1 MSFDAR
7 SLFPG
12 VAALLKNGSDD
23 VPIAH
28 LSSAE
33 VIGIYFSAHWCGP
46 CRKFTPVLSKTF
58 NEIKAAGKRFEIVF
72 VSSDRDEASMRAY
85 FADMPWLC
93 LSWEDG
99 LTGTRC

>member
-12 VAALLKNGSDD
+12 VTALLKNGCDD

-33 VIGIYFSAHWCGP
+33 VIGIYFSAQRCSREFTP
-46 CRKFTPVLSKTF
+46 LLSKTTPVLSKTF

-72 VSSDRDEASMRAY
+72 VSSDGDEASI
-85 FADMPWLC
+85 MPC
-93 LSWEDG
+93 A
-99 LTGTRC
+99 LTLPICRGCA